1 MGGNIGYIFM
11 NCPICQKSLNPNT
24 RNTDGS
30 ITYHCD
36 VILDTKFR
44 QAHYWISYDDNKVTA
59 FQCSVRD
66 MDFRV
71 EYVPWI
77 KKDNRPQ
84 KSCFDPGTSITLS
97 DSTDCIVRVSHIFP
111 IDPFNYQEI
120 VALTDTLLTFS

>member
-1 MGGNIGYIFM
+1 M

-66 MDFRV
+66 MDFRIDW
-71 EYVPWI
+71 VPWN
-77 KKDNRPQ
+77 KKSPNL
-84 KSCFDPGTSITLS
+84 SCFGSGTSITLS
-97 DSTDCIVRVSHIFP
+97 NSVDCIVKVNHIFP

-120 VALTDTLLTFS
+120 VSLTDTLLTFS